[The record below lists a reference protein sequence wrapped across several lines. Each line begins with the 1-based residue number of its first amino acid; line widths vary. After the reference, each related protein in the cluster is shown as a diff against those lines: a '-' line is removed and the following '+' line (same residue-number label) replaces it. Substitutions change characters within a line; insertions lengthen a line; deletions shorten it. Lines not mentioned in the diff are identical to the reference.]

1 MLQIWGTARCR
12 LDQNVRQSQAAH
24 EVGVIY
30 AAAGLGGG
38 SQPALAVCGNYM
50 KEEEEKE
57 R

>member
-1 MLQIWGTARCR
+1 M
-12 LDQNVRQSQAAH
+12 DQNVSQLQAAH
-24 EVGVIY
+24 GVGVLPT
-30 AAAGLGGG
+30 AAGLGGG